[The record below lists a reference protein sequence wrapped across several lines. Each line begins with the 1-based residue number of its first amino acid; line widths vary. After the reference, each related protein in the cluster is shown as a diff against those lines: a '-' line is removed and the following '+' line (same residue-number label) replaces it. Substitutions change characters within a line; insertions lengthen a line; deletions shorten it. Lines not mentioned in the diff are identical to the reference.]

1 MNFQLRY
8 EHFAICN
15 WKTFP
20 FYFLFLK
27 KILWV
32 KMEEK
37 DMQGHPTRISAQ
49 GLFLLL
55 IFFHR
60 VVLLFFGA
68 SHWLKNLEIFLHREY
83 YLGILIPHLGNRT
96 CYYTAPEHLL
106 KNSLFCWY
114 NLNSLVLLFLYMSS
128 INRSYTLREIQKQ
141 PSEVFYWKEMFVNFA
156 KFTGKHL
163 S

>member
-32 KMEEK
+32 KTEEN
-37 DMQGHPTRISAQ
+37 DMQGHPTRISVQ

-68 SHWLKNLEIFLHREY
+68 SHWLKNLEIFVHREY
-83 YLGILIPHLGNRT
+83 YLGILIPHLETGLVITQR
-96 CYYTAPEHLL
+96 
-106 KNSLFCWY
+106 
-114 NLNSLVLLFLYMSS
+114 LN
-128 INRSYTLREIQKQ
+128 I
-141 PSEVFYWKEMFVNFA
+141 YWKIACSVDIIWIVWFCYFSIWVPSIEA
-156 KFTGKHL
+156 ILCGKFRSSHRRCFIKKRC

>member
-37 DMQGHPTRISAQ
+37 DMQGHPTRISVQ

-68 SHWLKNLEIFLHREY
+68 SHWLKNLEIFVHREY
-83 YLGILIPHLGNRT
+83 YLGILIPHLETQR
-96 CYYTAPEHLL
+96 
-106 KNSLFCWY
+106 
-114 NLNSLVLLFLYMSS
+114 LN
-128 INRSYTLREIQKQ
+128 I
-141 PSEVFYWKEMFVNFA
+141 YWKIACSVDIIWIVWFCYFSIWVPSIEA
-156 KFTGKHL
+156 ILCGKFRSSHRRCSIKKRC

>member
-37 DMQGHPTRISAQ
+37 DMQGHPTRISVQ

-68 SHWLKNLEIFLHREY
+68 SHWLKNLEIFVHREY
-83 YLGILIPHLGNRT
+83 YLGILIPHLETGLVITQR
-96 CYYTAPEHLL
+96 
-106 KNSLFCWY
+106 
-114 NLNSLVLLFLYMSS
+114 LN
-128 INRSYTLREIQKQ
+128 I
-141 PSEVFYWKEMFVNFA
+141 YWKIACSVDIIWIAWFCYFSIWVPSIEA
-156 KFTGKHL
+156 ILCGKFRSSHRRCSIKKRC

>member
-37 DMQGHPTRISAQ
+37 DMQGHPTRISVQ

-68 SHWLKNLEIFLHREY
+68 SHWLKNLEIFVHREY
-83 YLGILIPHLGNRT
+83 YLGILIPHLETGLVITQR
-96 CYYTAPEHLL
+96 
-106 KNSLFCWY
+106 
-114 NLNSLVLLFLYMSS
+114 LN
-128 INRSYTLREIQKQ
+128 I
-141 PSEVFYWKEMFVNFA
+141 YWKIACSVDIIWIVWFCYFSIWVPSIEA
-156 KFTGKHL
+156 ILCGKFRSSHRRCSIEKRC